1 MGSRKILI
9 VEDNP
14 VNMELFTDL
23 LSLRNCECLCA
34 EEGSSAIELA
44 RSGKPDLI
52 LLDIQLPG
60 MDGLSVASEL
70 RSHEETRHIK
80 IVAVTAYAMKGEK
93 DIFLEK
99 GFDGYISKPIDNKD
113 FLDKVESFLENR

>member
-1 MGSRKILI
+1 MGRHRVLI

-14 VNMELFTDL
+14 VNMELFTEL
-23 LSLRNCECLCA
+23 LSLNDYECLCA

-44 RSGKPDLI
+44 RREKPDII

-60 MDGLSVASEL
+60 MDGLCVASAL

-80 IVAVTAYAMKGEK
+80 IIAVTAYAMRGER

-99 GFDGYISKPIDNKD
+99 GFDGYISKPIDNKS
-113 FLDKVESFLENR
+113 FLDMIRTFLDD

>member
-1 MGSRKILI
+1 MRKHRILI

-23 LSLRNCECLCA
+23 LGLRNYECLCA
-34 EEGSSAIELA
+34 TEGSYAVELA
-44 RSGKPDLI
+44 RSEKPDII

-60 MDGLSVASEL
+60 MDGLCVASAL
-70 RSHEETRHIK
+70 RSYEETRHIK
-80 IVAVTAYAMKGEK
+80 IIAVTAYAMKGER

-113 FLDKVESFLENR
+113 FLDTIKTFLED

>member
-1 MGSRKILI
+1 MSTHKILI

-14 VNMELFTDL
+14 VNMELFIDL
-23 LSLRNCECLCA
+23 LGLCDYECLCA
-34 EEGSSAIELA
+34 EEGQSALELA
-44 RSGKPDLI
+44 KSGKPDLI

-70 RSHEETRHIK
+70 RANEETRHIK
-80 IVAVTAYAMKGEK
+80 IIAVTAYAMKGEK

-113 FLDKVESFLENR
+113 FLSAVKGFLEG